1 MKVVIIGNGKVGQTI
16 AQRLS
21 QEKHDVVIIDNNR
34 ATLQT
39 TINELDVI
47 GVCGNGVSHSAQLEA
62 GVENA
67 QLVIAATSSDELNML
82 CCLIARKLGAES
94 TIARVRDPDYVNQ
107 AMFLRQELGLSM
119 AINPEQMTALE
130 IARLLRFPSADQI
143 DTFADGR
150 MELIEFTLPEDS
162 PVNGVSLMKLPEA
175 VGARVLV
182 CAVQRGDEI
191 FIPDG
196 QFILRSSDVI
206 SVTGEFVEL
215 EKFFRALGIYKSG
228 SRSVMIIG
236 GGKIA
241 YYLAQELQSNRI
253 NVKIIEQ
260 DRERCLELSEN
271 FPNATVICGNG
282 TNIDLLME
290 EGVARV
296 DAFVSVT
303 NLDEENMIMSM
314 FAAKAGVPKV
324 IAKINNPVLSKLVL
338 ESGVGI
344 GTALS
349 PRYITADVIVRYSRA
364 IANSQGID
372 EIKTLHKL
380 LDDRVEAIEFTASD
394 AFSGL
399 NTPLKDL
406 TLRKNLRIASIVR
419 NDRLIVPGGMTTVSE
434 GDSVIVVT
442 ASGAV
447 LNSLNDILA

>member
-1 MKVVIIGNGKVGQTI
+1 
-16 AQRLS
+16 
-21 QEKHDVVIIDNNR
+21 
-34 ATLQT
+34 
-39 TINELDVI
+39 
-47 GVCGNGVSHSAQLEA
+47 
-62 GVENA
+62 
-67 QLVIAATSSDELNML
+67 
-82 CCLIARKLGAES
+82 
-94 TIARVRDPDYVNQ
+94 
-107 AMFLRQELGLSM
+107 M

-162 PVNGVSLMKLPEA
+162 PVNGVSLIKLPEA

>member
-150 MELIEFTLPEDS
+150 MELIEFTMPEDS